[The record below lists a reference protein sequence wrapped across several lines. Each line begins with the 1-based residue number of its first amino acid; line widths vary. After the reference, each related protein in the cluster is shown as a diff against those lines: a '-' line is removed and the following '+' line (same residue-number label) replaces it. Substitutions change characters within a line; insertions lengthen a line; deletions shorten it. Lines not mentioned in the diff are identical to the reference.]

1 MEAFRIGID
10 LGGTKTEVVL
20 LDPTGSILLRDRVPT
35 DRSGYPAIVDG
46 IVALA
51 RSTLRS
57 ADGRPVT
64 LGVGIPGMWDASG
77 QRVLNANTTE
87 LIGRPLKKDLEEKL
101 KRPVALHNDANC
113 FAMAE
118 ALAGAGRGHGCVF
131 GVILGTGCGGGLV
144 LDGRLREGPHG
155 IAGEWGHLSID
166 PNGPECY
173 CGKRGCVETLISG
186 SGVQK
191 SFREATGRAL
201 SVEQISA
208 LAREGDPDCRAA
220 MEQMLFHFGRAL
232 GGLISI
238 LDPDVVVLGG
248 GLSNLPELYAEGTE
262 LVRRFAFHP
271 RVRTPIVRNEL
282 GDSAGVI
289 GAAWAGV

>member
-1 MEAFRIGID
+1 MDSFRVGID

-20 LDPTGSILLRDRVPT
+20 LDPAGSIVLRDRIPT
-35 DRSGYPAIVDG
+35 DRSGYAGILDGVAELTRRALRATGERPA
-46 IVALA
+46 
-51 RSTLRS
+51 
-57 ADGRPVT
+57 T
-64 LGVGIPGMWDASG
+64 LGVGIPGMWDALG

-87 LIGRPLKKDLEEKL
+87 LIGRPLKKDLEERL

-113 FAMAE
+113 FAVAE
-118 ALAGAGRGHGCVF
+118 ALAGAGRGYACVF

-186 SGVQK
+186 GGVQK
-191 SFREATGRAL
+191 SFREATGRTL
-201 SVEQISA
+201 SVEEIAA
-208 LAREGDPDCRAA
+208 LAREGDADCRAA
-220 MEQMLFHFGRAL
+220 MEQMLLHFGRAL

-271 RVRTPIVRNEL
+271 ELRTPILRNEL